1 MSYNVQPLKTSQE
14 ISAFQ
19 EALSLGTFQK
29 RDQFLFILGINT
41 GLRMGD
47 LLQLRVCD
55 ISNRDI
61 AVLQEEKT
69 KKKRTLYLTEMRP
82 LIDRYIQGMQP
93 NQYLFL
99 SATRRKLTVD
109 GVYKIFQKAAN
120 ILGRNDIGT
129 HTLRKTFGYHYYKKT
144 HDIAT
149 LMIIFNHSNEV
160 VTKRYI
166 GITDS
171 EIQKSLI
178 GFKLG
183 F

>member
-1 MSYNVQPLKTSQE
+1 MSYNVQPLKTTQE
-14 ISAFQ
+14 ILAFQ
-19 EALSLGTFQK
+19 DALCTGKFQK
-29 RDQFLFILGINT
+29 RNQFLFILGINT

-47 LLQLRVCD
+47 LLKLRVCD
-55 ISNRDI
+55 IANQDI

-69 KKKRTLYLTEMRP
+69 KKKRILYLAEMRP
-82 LIDRYIQGMQP
+82 LIDRYVKGMQP
-93 NQYLFL
+93 DRYLFL
-99 SATRRKLTVD
+99 SSTQRQLTVD
-109 GVYKIFQKAAN
+109 GVYKIFQKAAQQ
-120 ILGRNDIGT
+120 LGRNDIGT
-129 HTLRKTFGYHYYKKT
+129 HTLRKTFGYHYYQRT

-160 VTKRYI
+160 ITKRYI

-171 EIQKSLI
+171 EIQASLI